1 MNQQGQTSLICQC
14 FGYFVILDQHLVPR
28 FNFLH
33 NPEFTFE
40 TKSHWLS
47 YEQNVKTVSYS
58 CVNDESMS
66 ASSASSSDFSVTK
79 WVWSS
84 LLRHNFLPVFSLECV
99 TWYTIIIFTLESCN
113 IISGWVTQL
122 DSKAN
127 LSPKICV
134 WNFA

>member
-1 MNQQGQTSLICQC
+1 M
-14 FGYFVILDQHLVPR
+14 F
-28 FNFLH
+28 
-33 NPEFTFE
+33 
-40 TKSHWLS
+40 WLS

-66 ASSASSSDFSVTK
+66 TSSASSSDFSVTK

-113 IISGWVTQL
+113 IISGWVTRLRFKSKFESKNLPLEFFVMLERLNWFEKPSSLLAHVHDL
-122 DSKAN
+122 DHPQE
-127 LSPKICV
+127 LYQVHPGLL
-134 WNFA
+134 

>member
-1 MNQQGQTSLICQC
+1 M
-14 FGYFVILDQHLVPR
+14 F
-28 FNFLH
+28 
-33 NPEFTFE
+33 
-40 TKSHWLS
+40 WLS

-99 TWYTIIIFTLESCN
+99 TWFTIIIFTLESCN

-122 DSKAN
+122 RFKSKFESKN
-127 LSPKICV
+127 LRLEFCV
-134 WNFA
+134 MLERLNWFEKTSSLLAHVHNLHHPQELYQVHPGLL